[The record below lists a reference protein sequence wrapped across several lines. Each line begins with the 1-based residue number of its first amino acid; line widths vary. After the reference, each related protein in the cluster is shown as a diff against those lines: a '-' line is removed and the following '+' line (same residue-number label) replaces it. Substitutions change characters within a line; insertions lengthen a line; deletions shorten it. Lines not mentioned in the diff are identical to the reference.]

1 MNPFD
6 ANERHRY
13 IVESGGNPASSADGR
28 EKEMWVNSINIDL
41 DTPIYRYMKWYV
53 HVYGKTSLSNSFL
66 NVIVSIVGK

>member
-28 EKEMWVNSINIDL
+28 EKEMWVNSINIDPQDL
-41 DTPIYRYMKWYV
+41 LFQYRYSFAY
-53 HVYGKTSLSNSFL
+53 YGHYY
-66 NVIVSIVGK
+66 I